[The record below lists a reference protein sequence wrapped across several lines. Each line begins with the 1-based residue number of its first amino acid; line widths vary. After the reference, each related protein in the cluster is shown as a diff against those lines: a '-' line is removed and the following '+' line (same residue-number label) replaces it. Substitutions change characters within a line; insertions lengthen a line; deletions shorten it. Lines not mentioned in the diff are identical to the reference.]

1 MSLRQ
6 PGHRPSFLLLSG
18 QIESSVLC
26 VGLSSRPA
34 PGIYRCPLPPGPGPV
49 PPRIPASP
57 QHLRGHSLLALRAE
71 AVHVPFPLHAE
82 GREGLPVLIHTP
94 AETPLPALGRA
105 ALQAE
110 HRLNEPWGGPT
121 LGVLS
126 MGQVVSTQDGFP
138 AQSLLPS
145 ESTTDQG
152 LVCTACVWAVRGGCE
167 CPTKRGHL
175 VVLCPSGSH
184 RSGH

>member
-6 PGHRPSFLLLSG
+6 PGHRRSFLLLSG

-34 PGIYRCPLPPGPGPV
+34 RLLGHQPLGSTGVPSHQGQALRPRGSLPV
-49 PPRIPASP
+49 PSTYVATVYLLSV
-57 QHLRGHSLLALRAE
+57 LRQCTS
-71 AVHVPFPLHAE
+71 PFPFTLKAGRGCPYLSTHQQKPRFLPLE
-82 GREGLPVLIHTP
+82 GRHCK
-94 AETPLPALGRA
+94 
-105 ALQAE
+105 QS
-110 HRLNEPWGGPT
+110 RLNEPWGSPT

-152 LVCTACVWAVRGGCE
+152 LVRTACVWGRDGWM
-167 CPTKRGHL
+167 
-175 VVLCPSGSH
+175 
-184 RSGH
+184 